1 MTTETEETSLQ
12 DDMAAAISELEA
24 KGTTASDAV
33 EKLEPTSQKR
43 DEDGKFKAK
52 GEKEDVKEAKEPIR
66 EEAKKEP
73 VKEEAKKEPV
83 KEEAKQE
90 PLGGDPDKTIL
101 SQDKAPSAWTPKAR
115 EAWATLPE
123 EARKEILRREE
134 DSVKGIRQLQEQM
147 APYTQFANTLE
158 PFIKEAIDGKV
169 DPGQYIG
176 NVMQAER
183 RLRSGTAEERFSSLV
198 EIAEGYGIPLRK
210 IINDAMGQEV
220 IPDPFLTK
228 RQSSI
233 PPEVQKE
240 LEEGRKFRQEFQQT
254 QQTQTSQT
262 LQAEIDNFKKDKE
275 FFNDVCEDM
284 GVLLEA
290 GRATDLQDAYDKAC
304 RMNQGVYDILQERA
318 SKPALSDKQKAAAKL
333 KGTSSNS
340 AETGNAEF
348 DDDDDLA
355 TTVRKA
361 AAKASGRV

>member
-24 KGTTASDAV
+24 KGTTAGDAV
-33 EKLEPTSQKR
+33 EKLEPTSQER

-52 GEKEDVKEAKEPIR
+52 GEKEEVKEAKELI
-66 EEAKKEP
+66 
-73 VKEEAKKEPV
+73 KEEAKEPI

-90 PLGGDPDKTIL
+90 PLGGDSDKTIL
-101 SQDKAPSAWTPKAR
+101 SQYKAPSTWTPKAR
-115 EAWATLPE
+115 ESWATLPE
-123 EARKEILRREE
+123 DARKEILRREE

-210 IINDAMGQEV
+210 IINDAIGQEV
-220 IPDPFLTK
+220 IPDPHLTK
-228 RQSSI
+228 SQNSI
-233 PPEVQKE
+233 PPEIQQE
-240 LEEGRKFRQEFQQT
+240 LAEARKFRQEFQQT
-254 QQTQTSQT
+254 RQTTEQQT

-275 FFNDVCEDM
+275 FFNDVCDDM
-284 GVLLEA
+284 GILLEN

-304 RMNQGVYDILQERA
+304 RMNQGVYDILQERG